1 MPKLLHPVRLC
12 TPRSLVAL
20 DNLADFIVTSMSQ
33 THSANQPFLVSDG
46 NDLSTTKLVRGLMR
60 APNVSAR
67 AILLAMEGGVQRNCG
82 NLQVDISQAKNVL
95 GWHPPVPVNEALR
108 RTVVGL
114 QTS

>member
-1 MPKLLHPVRLC
+1 M
-12 TPRSLVAL
+12 AL
-20 DNLADFIVTSMSQ
+20 DNLADFIVTSMSH

-46 NDLSTTKLVRGLMR
+46 NDLSTTKLVRGLML

-67 AILLAMEGGVQRNCG
+67 LMPLPVWGLRAGAILLGMEGEVQRLCG
-82 NLQVDISQAKNVL
+82 NLQADISQAKNVL